1 MALSFFRR
9 QGSVLFIGDA
19 YLVKR
24 SSIPQGEGVGKI
36 QEFGLDGRK
45 LHGCTERGLVSKK
58 KTGTRRAAVFLKS
71 VLGQGLLDALFG
83 KARACRSALA
93 GLELGIALA
102 DHIQRALALHDLA
115 VCVAALHR
123 G

>member
-1 MALSFFRR
+1 M
-9 QGSVLFIGDA
+9 
-19 YLVKR
+19 Y
-24 SSIPQGEGVGKI
+24 GK
-36 QEFGLDGRK
+36 GLGQQ
-45 LHGCTERGLVSKK
+45 K

-83 KARACRSALA
+83 KARALA